1 VIRFI
6 LGFLF
11 VLGLVTAWCSQLGE
25 GVLITATSSIRQAI
39 DGQEQ
44 KPKIEQVRETVGNLE
59 SNLWLWKAT
68 LYAGIAV
75 VGCSLIGFSVLP
87 KAAIQ
92 WGIIICYATIC
103 SYPIPFGLAFFLT
116 FDSSKLRI
124 WSRD

>member
-75 VGCSLIGFSVLP
+75 VGCSLIGLRSSQS
-87 KAAIQ
+87 AIQ
-92 WGIIICYATIC
+92 WGIIICYAIIC
-103 SYPIPFGLAFFLT
+103 SYPIRFGLAFFLT

>member
-1 VIRFI
+1 MPCDYSCHRADDDWKEGLVAIHFI

-87 KAAIQ
+87 KAR
-92 WGIIICYATIC
+92 
-103 SYPIPFGLAFFLT
+103 
-116 FDSSKLRI
+116 SSGE
-124 WSRD
+124 

>member
-1 VIRFI
+1 MAFRIV

-11 VLGLVTAWCSQLGE
+11 VFGLATAWCAQLGE
-25 GVLITATSSIRQAI
+25 GVTLTAISSIRQAI

-87 KAAIQ
+87 KARSSGESSFVMHPSA
-92 WGIIICYATIC
+92 
-103 SYPIPFGLAFFLT
+103 PI
-116 FDSSKLRI
+116 R
-124 WSRD
+124 